1 MFGDADC
8 KLCKRIRHR
17 IKVKLKWAETGHE
30 VDQRPTGQ
38 QFPPA
43 RQEVRGYV
51 SVLLLFQ

>member
-1 MFGDADC
+1 MSF
-8 KLCKRIRHR
+8 IN
-17 IKVKLKWAETGHE
+17 TSHE

-43 RQEVRGYV
+43 EQEVRGYV